1 VATERKSGT
10 GGLDTFL
17 AASGSQLLDHRGDQV
32 MKYHIHKAVV
42 IGSGT
47 MGAAI
52 AAHLANAG
60 VPVTLLDIVPK
71 DAPVEDKDARNKI
84 VNEGWDR
91 CLKARPANLMSPEL
105 KTLVKLGNLDD
116 DFGVV
121 AEADWICEA
130 IVENLEIKRDLMA
143 RIDDMRKRTSIVS
156 TNTSGIPV
164 SAIAEGRSKEFK
176 KHFLGIHFFNPP
188 RYLKLLEIIPTK
200 DTDREVVEFFSWFG
214 EYRLGKGI
222 VECKDTPNFIGNR
235 VAFGTGAFAMDYI
248 LKNGYTVD
256 EVDAV
261 TGPLIGR
268 PKTATFRLID
278 LVGLDVWDHVGRN
291 LAPLIPHDQ
300 LGQEYLKAETP
311 AKLMSTMLKRKW
323 LGNKTKVGFYKEVR
337 KEDGSKEFWSLD
349 LNTLEHVPPI
359 KPRFDSVKAAK
370 DVEGLGDRLK
380 VLLEADD
387 KAAELVKA
395 LTYQSFQYTSSIV
408 PEVADSP
415 KPIDDATRW
424 GFSHEAGP
432 FETWDMLGVKDTV
445 KRMKAAGYPAVEWV
459 NDMLKAGVESFYQ
472 YENGEKVGVY
482 NVTQQK
488 YVPIRRPARM
498 IILKQQKIV
507 SQNSGAT
514 IRDLGDGVACLE
526 FHTKMNALDED
537 IMTMT
542 VEAFDRLEMDF
553 DGLVIGNEAE
563 NFSAGANLFMM
574 VVGAQQG
581 MWDMLDSAVRKLQE
595 MNIRMRYSPKPV
607 VVAPAGLTLGG
618 GCEITMH
625 GSRVVAAAETYIG
638 LVELGAGVIPAG
650 GGTKEMLR
658 RILNPVMRVENAEP
672 LAALQRAFL
681 QMGQAKVATSAEEA
695 RGMNILTPADRIVLN
710 RDHLLAEAKQEVLH
724 MVAAGYKPPAPELI
738 YAAGRDALAAIR
750 IGAWMFAEG
759 KYITQYDH
767 HIAGKLAYVMCGGEL
782 TRPQWVSEQYILDL
796 EREAILSLFGEEKTQ
811 ARMWNLLQTGK
822 PLRN

>member
-1 VATERKSGT
+1 V
-10 GGLDTFL
+10 
-17 AASGSQLLDHRGDQV
+17 Q
-32 MKYHIHKAVV
+32 
-42 IGSGT
+42 
-47 MGAAI
+47 
-52 AAHLANAG
+52 
-60 VPVTLLDIVPK
+60 
-71 DAPVEDKDARNKI
+71 
-84 VNEGWDR
+84 
-91 CLKARPANLMSPEL
+91 
-105 KTLVKLGNLDD
+105 
-116 DFGVV
+116 
-121 AEADWICEA
+121 
-130 IVENLEIKRDLMA
+130 
-143 RIDDMRKRTSIVS
+143 
-156 TNTSGIPV
+156 
-164 SAIAEGRSKEFK
+164 
-176 KHFLGIHFFNPP
+176 
-188 RYLKLLEIIPTK
+188 
-200 DTDREVVEFFSWFG
+200 
-214 EYRLGKGI
+214 
-222 VECKDTPNFIGNR
+222 CKDTPNFIGNR

-300 LGQEYLKAETP
+300 LGQEYLKAEAP
-311 AKLMSTMLKRKW
+311 AKLMSTMLERKW

-337 KEDGSKEFWSLD
+337 KEDGSNPQGASREFWSLD
-349 LNTLEHVPPI
+349 LDTLEHVPPI

-380 VLLEADD
+380 LLLRADD
-387 KAAELVKA
+387 KAAQLVKA
-395 LTYQSFQYTSSIV
+395 LTYQSFQYVSSII
-408 PEVADSP
+408 PEVANTV

-432 FETWDMLGVKDTV
+432 FETWDMLGVKDTAEH
-445 KRMKAAGYPAVEWV
+445 MNAAGYPAAEWV
-459 NDMLKAGVESFYQ
+459 QDMLKAGFDSFYQ

-482 NVTQQK
+482 DATQRK
-488 YVPIRRPARM
+488 YVPVKRPEGM

-514 IRDLGDGVACLE
+514 IRDLRDGVACLE

-542 VEAFDRLEMDF
+542 VEAFDRLETDF

-658 RILNPVMRVENAEP
+658 RIVNPVMRVENAEP
-672 LAALQRAFL
+672 LAVLQRAFL

-710 RDHLLAEAKQEVLH
+710 RDHLLVEAKKEVLH

-759 KYITQYDH
+759 NYITPYDH

-782 TRPQWVSEQYILDL
+782 TRSQWVSEQYILDL

>member
-1 VATERKSGT
+1 MR
-10 GGLDTFL
+10 
-17 AASGSQLLDHRGDQV
+17 
-32 MKYHIHKAVV
+32 YHIHKAVV

-71 DAPVEDKDARNKI
+71 EAPVDNREARNKI
-84 VNEGWDR
+84 VNEGWER
-91 CLKARPANLMSPEL
+91 CLKAKPANLMSSDL
-105 KTLVKLGNLDD
+105 KTFVRLGNLED
-116 DFGVV
+116 DFGTV
-121 AEADWICEA
+121 AEADWVCEA
-130 IVENLEIKRDLMA
+130 IVENLKIKQELMA
-143 RIDDMRKRTSIVS
+143 RIDEVRKPNGIVT

-164 SAIAEGRSKEFK
+164 SAIAEGRSDGFK
-176 KHFLGIHFFNPP
+176 RHFLGTHFFNPP
-188 RYLKLLEIIPTK
+188 RYLKLLEIIPTG
-200 DTDREVVEFFSWFG
+200 DTTHEVVDFFSWFG

-222 VECKDTPNFIGNR
+222 VLCKDTPNFIGNR

-248 LKNGYTVD
+248 LKHGYTVD

-291 LAPLIPHDQ
+291 LAPLIPHDK
-300 LGQEYLKAETP
+300 LGQEYLKAEAP
-311 AKLMSTMLKRKW
+311 DRLMSTMLERKW
-323 LGNKTKVGFYKEVR
+323 LGNKTKIGFYKEVR
-337 KEDGSKEFWSLD
+337 GADGRREFWSLD
-349 LNTLEHVPPI
+349 LNTLEHVPPT
-359 KPRFDSVKAAK
+359 KPRFDSVRAAK
-370 DVEGLGDRLK
+370 GAEKLGDRLK
-380 VLLEADD
+380 ALLAADD
-387 KAAELVKA
+387 KAANLIKA
-395 LTYQSFQYTSSIV
+395 LTYQAFQYASSII
-408 PEVADSP
+408 PEVADTV
-415 KPIDDATRW
+415 KPIDDAVRW
-424 GFSHEAGP
+424 GFMHEAGP
-432 FETWDMLGVKDTV
+432 FETWDMLGVKETAQH
-445 KRMKAAGYPAVEWV
+445 MESAGYPASGWV
-459 NDMLKAGVESFYQ
+459 LDMLNAGLASFYQ
-472 YENGEKVGVY
+472 YENSEKVGVY
-482 NVTQQK
+482 DVVKKTYIPLK
-488 YVPIRRPARM
+488 RPEGM
-498 IILKQQKIV
+498 VILKQQKIV
-507 SQNSGAT
+507 SENSGAT
-514 IRDLGDGVACLE
+514 IRDMGDGIACLE

-537 IMTMT
+537 IMNMAI
-542 VEAFDRLEMDF
+542 EAFDRLESDF

-581 MWDMLDSAVRKLQE
+581 MWDMLDAAVRKLQDLN
-595 MNIRMRYSPKPV
+595 MRMRYSPKPI

-658 RILNPVMRVENAEP
+658 RIVNPVMRIENAEP

-695 RGMNILTPADRIVLN
+695 RGMSILTPADHVVLN
-710 RDHLLAEAKQEVLH
+710 RAHLLTQAKKEVLH
-724 MVAAGYKPPAPELI
+724 MLSTGYKPPAPELI

-750 IGAWMFAEG
+750 VGAWMFAEG
-759 KYITQYDH
+759 GYITQYDH

-796 EREAILSLFGEEKTQ
+796 EREAILSLFGEERTQ
-811 ARMWNLLQTGK
+811 TRMWNILQTGK